1 MGSYH
6 PSTLIS
12 EPLLPLLKMDRV
24 SIQEHLSSFSSQP
37 AGKLPAGKMIQ
48 HLHPIDQTLQVTSLG
63 FAPKSFL

>member
-48 HLHPIDQTLQVTSLG
+48 HLHPFDQTLQVTSLG